1 LGFALADADQP
12 SAPPHPGHPVVAV
25 LDADRDGAISAEEIG
40 NAAAALQSLDANG
53 DGNLTPDELRP
64 PRPEGAPEGP
74 PGGPIMRHDAD
85 GDGFVTLEE
94 FIAPAADVFARI
106 DVSADGKIDE
116 SEAEAAAPPP
126 PGRCHQK
133 FSRRGGPRVNR

>member
-1 LGFALADADQP
+1 
-12 SAPPHPGHPVVAV
+12 
-25 LDADRDGAISAEEIG
+25 
-40 NAAAALQSLDANG
+40 
-53 DGNLTPDELRP
+53 
-64 PRPEGAPEGP
+64 
-74 PGGPIMRHDAD
+74 MRHDAD

-126 PGRCHQK
+126 PGQRHQGR
-133 FSRRGGPRVNR
+133 SRRGGPRGHK